1 MWIQSAEPIGGGF
14 AFRATDIVGAEQDL
28 SLQIAFVDDIGVDEA
43 EAADAA
49 GGEVHEGGRP
59 EATDADAEDA
69 AIFQA

>member
-1 MWIQSAEPIGGGF
+1 MKRTRAAIGYERELARIEAAMF
-14 AFRATDIVGAEQDL
+14 A
-28 SLQIAFVDDIGVDEA
+28 EA